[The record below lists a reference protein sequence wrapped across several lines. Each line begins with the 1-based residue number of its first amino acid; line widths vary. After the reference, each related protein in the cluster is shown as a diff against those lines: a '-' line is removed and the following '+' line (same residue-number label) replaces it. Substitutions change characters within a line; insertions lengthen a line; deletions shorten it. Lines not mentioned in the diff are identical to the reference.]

1 MSVVYNSGSR
11 LHFGRREGDGGS
23 SAVANAVTSVCNNI
37 FLCALAVTLTLSSRI
52 WGHVS
57 RVPPGYLTSLM
68 LRWTYSSHT
77 SICASSNSEDLLH
90 RL

>member
-52 WGHVS
+52 WGHVIES
-57 RVPPGYLTSLM
+57 CTSWVPHVANATL
-68 LRWTYSSHT
+68 
-77 SICASSNSEDLLH
+77 DL
-90 RL
+90 